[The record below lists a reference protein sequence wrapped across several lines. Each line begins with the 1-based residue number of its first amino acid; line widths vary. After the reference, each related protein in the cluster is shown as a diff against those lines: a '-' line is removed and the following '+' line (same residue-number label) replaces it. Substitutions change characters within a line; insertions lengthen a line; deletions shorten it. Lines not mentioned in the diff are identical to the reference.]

1 MTMRPRIFHVRRNLS
16 RDRRFRNVSMIPPGF
31 PIEHYLISDNVG
43 LSVYH
48 TGHLE
53 EYRNQSRV
61 YKRLHPI

>member
-1 MTMRPRIFHVRRNLS
+1 MRPQNFHVRRNLS

-31 PIEHYLISDNVG
+31 PIEHYLISDNAG
-43 LSVYH
+43 LSVYR

-53 EYRNQSRV
+53 ECRNQSRV